1 MVKRKKNP
9 DAPRGAMGAY
19 MFFCKSQR
27 QRVKDENPGID
38 VRQILSELGKRWS
51 ALSERDKI
59 PFKRMAEQDKMRFET
74 EKEIYLQT
82 HDSMYQ
88 ELTEKKRRKK
98 KKKDPNAPKK
108 NRSSYILFVA
118 DHRQQAI
125 AELPEGARQVEI
137 MSRVAKMWR
146 EADEDVK
153 HKYTTMAQAEK
164 EEYDQKM
171 AIYNQR
177 LALMQQQNLQAEVG
191 HGMDGY

>member
-27 QRVKDENPGID
+27 QRVKVSEAAVFVLLDKCDFKTCQCKDENPGID

-51 ALSERDKI
+51 ALNERDKI

-88 ELTEKKRRKK
+88 ELNEKKRRKK

-118 DHRQQAI
+118 DHRPQAI

-137 MSRVAKMWR
+137 MSRVG
-146 EADEDVK
+146 
-153 HKYTTMAQAEK
+153 
-164 EEYDQKM
+164 
-171 AIYNQR
+171 
-177 LALMQQQNLQAEVG
+177 LASCVA
-191 HGMDGY
+191 